1 MSGLV
6 RAPSRSLN
14 SLKLRSFIAGNS
26 LALHLHSELPMIE
39 LSRRKNSGHRARKAD
54 GTVRGPVDVSVPDVV
69 LPDQFFVRDT
79 LGLPD
84 SPEKRLMFAVLLDA
98 ISQLRQRE
106 STRAVEAEHWIRD
119 EHDDG
124 VFSFVNVCGV
134 LGFEPHALAR
144 GLLAPDS
151 PIAGRAPLRH
161 PRTSRLRV
169 TPRRRGQ
176 REEAAI
182 AAV

>member
-1 MSGLV
+1 MV
-6 RAPSRSLN
+6 
-14 SLKLRSFIAGNS
+14 
-26 LALHLHSELPMIE
+26 E
-39 LSRRKNSGHRARKAD
+39 LSRRKNSHRARRAD
-54 GTVRGPVDVSVPDVV
+54 GSANRGPVDVSVPDVV
-69 LPDQFFVRDT
+69 LPEQFFVRET

-98 ISQLRQRE
+98 ITQLRQRD
-106 STRAVEAEHWIRD
+106 STRAIEAEHWIRD
-119 EHDDG
+119 EDDDG
-124 VFSFVNVCGV
+124 VFSFANVCGV
-134 LGFEPHALAR
+134 LGFEARALAN

-176 REEAAI
+176 RQAEV
-182 AAV
+182 AVG